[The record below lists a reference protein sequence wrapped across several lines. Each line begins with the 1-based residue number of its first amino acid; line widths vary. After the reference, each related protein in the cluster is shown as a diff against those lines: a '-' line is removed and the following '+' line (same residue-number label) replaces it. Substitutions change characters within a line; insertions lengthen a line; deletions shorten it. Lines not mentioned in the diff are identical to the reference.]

1 MESLGSIPSLE
12 LELIRRSTMNNHEP
26 SIHSY
31 RVKVGH
37 AEVVVRARSPKDAIA
52 AARRKLA
59 LELPRL
65 YDIIR
70 GLDPARFEVRA
81 A

>member
-1 MESLGSIPSLE
+1 MNNQEPSLK
-12 LELIRRSTMNNHEP
+12 
-26 SIHSY
+26 SY

-37 AEVVVRARSPKDAIA
+37 TEVVVGASSPQNAIA
-52 AARRKLA
+52 AARRQLA
-59 LELPRL
+59 RELPRL

-70 GLDPARFEVRA
+70 GLDPARFEVRGA